1 MARAQTAIVDEEPD
15 GAPFDADF
23 AVSVIAGLS
32 ASPKTQEP
40 KWLYDTLGAKLFEA
54 ICEVDT
60 YYPTRMELA
69 VLTERAAE
77 IADSLGEDLILI
89 EPGSGEGVKV
99 RLLLEALGDRA
110 SVYVPVDIAADQLI
124 ALAQTISATYPQMLV
139 APVVA
144 DFTGAFTLPGDL
156 PPGRRVLFFPGS
168 TIGNFEPDAAAALLE
183 RLRLESRADALL
195 IGIDTCKDPER
206 LVAAYDDPVGVTAA
220 FNKNLLNRINRELGG
235 TFDLDAFRHEARFV
249 AEKGCVQ
256 MHLVSLREQ
265 SVEVLGERFTFAEG
279 ESIHTESS
287 YKYAPEEFATLAERA
302 GWTPES
308 VWTDDEGLFSLHLVR
323 AAG

>member
-1 MARAQTAIVDEEPD
+1 MAPAQTASEYEDLQD
-15 GAPFDADF
+15 APFDRDF

-54 ICEVDT
+54 ICEVDS
-60 YYPTRMELA
+60 YYPTRMELS
-69 VLTERAAE
+69 VLSERAGD
-77 IADSLGEDLILI
+77 IAASLGDNLILI

-99 RLLLEALGDRA
+99 RLLLEALGERA

-124 ALAQTISATYPQMLV
+124 ALAQTISATYPQLLV

-156 PPGRRVLFFPGS
+156 PDGRRVLFFPGS

-183 RLRLESRADALL
+183 RLRIESRADALL
-195 IGIDTCKDPER
+195 IGIDTCKDSER
-206 LVAAYDDPVGVTAA
+206 LVAAYDDPAGVTAA
-220 FNKNLLNRINRELGG
+220 FNKNLLSRINRELGG
-235 TFDLDAFRHEARFV
+235 TFDLDTFRHEAHFV
-249 AEKGCVQ
+249 TEKGCVQ
-256 MHLVSLREQ
+256 MHLVSQRAQ
-265 SVEVLGERFTFAEG
+265 TVEVLGERFSFAEG

-287 YKYAPEEFATLAERA
+287 YKYSPEEFAALAARA
-302 GWTPES
+302 GWSPEN

-323 AAG
+323 AAT

>member
-1 MARAQTAIVDEEPD
+1 MALAQTAPVDDDLD
-15 GAPFDADF
+15 GAPFDQDF

-54 ICEVDT
+54 ICEVDS
-60 YYPTRMELA
+60 YYPTRMEMSVLA
-69 VLTERAAE
+69 ERAGE
-77 IADSLGEDLILI
+77 IADSLGDGLILI

-99 RLLLEALGDRA
+99 RLLLEALGARA
-110 SVYVPVDIAADQLI
+110 SVYVPVDIAADQLV
-124 ALAQTISATYPQMLV
+124 ALAQSISAAYPQLLV

-156 PPGRRVLFFPGS
+156 PDGRRVLFFPGS
-168 TIGNFEPDAAAALLE
+168 TIGNFEPDAAAGLLE
-183 RLRLESRADALL
+183 RLRTESRADAML

-206 LVAAYDDPVGVTAA
+206 LVAAYDDPAGVTAS
-220 FNKNLLNRINRELGG
+220 FNKNLLSRINRELGG

-249 AEKGCVQ
+249 PEKGCVQ
-256 MHLVSLREQ
+256 MHLVSLRDQ
-265 SVEVLGERFTFAEG
+265 TVEVLGERFSFAEG

-287 YKYAPEEFATLAERA
+287 YKYAPEEFAALSERA

-323 AAG
+323 AAA